1 MFIKDFLK
9 QFGNQKI
16 ILFVDMDGVIAD
28 YNVGQAKD
36 YNKKR
41 PLISS
46 IKKLEKVSKMKN
58 VEMYILSVTRM
69 NSGIAEK
76 HEWLDKF
83 VPFIKKENRYILSR
97 EANDFRLSR
106 DLKTAYIKEVKK
118 KGSVTVFIDDD
129 PRILDDVKINIP
141 DVVLLKDTALVD

>member
-83 VPFIKKENRYILSR
+83 VPFIKKKNRYILSR

>member
-28 YNVGQAKD
+28 YDVGQAKD
-36 YNKKR
+36 YHKKR

-46 IKKLEKVSKMKN
+46 IKKLEKVSRMKN

-118 KGSVTVFIDDD
+118 KGTVTVFIDDD

>member
-46 IKKLEKVSKMKN
+46 IKKLEKVSRMKN